1 MQLTTNNGVTFGYP
15 DDPCF
20 VFNVC
25 PIRVSGTVDKLAIT
39 MDDGVNSYSVEYD
52 TPGGGTVDISEYL
65 QGLFDGLAMGDD
77 IDYTQ
82 QTALSEMGKPIDI
95 SLSASYEGTE
105 VATADISLF
114 CIWGG
119 LKAGEQFNQLRTVT
133 WFKNFPF
140 TIGYYA
146 AAAQN
151 IAAGPNSSPSQL
163 TSLAGQG
170 LYNILIDDAMG
181 GQYITYYDVI
191 GTLAQTSFEDIFDLT
206 FYYTLDGTQA
216 EKVRIRLVDET
227 VNEGIYLRWI
237 DRHGMWNYW
246 LFKQGDPTRNAKSD
260 GTFNRNNLDKW
271 EEIYHWQGSAGR
283 RQNLTRNDVQPV
295 CAPLVDQSTFD
306 MLQDVTTSPCV
317 DMYLG
322 KDNDDTPRW
331 TAVTIEA
338 GGYTKDV
345 DKPLQDF
352 VMNIVLPEIP
362 IQQL

>member
-1 MQLTTNNGVTFGYP
+1 MQSQTINGITFGYP

-20 VFNVC
+20 VFNIC
-25 PIRVSGTVDKLAIT
+25 PVRVSGTMDRMNIAIS
-39 MDDGVNSYSVEYD
+39 DGVTSYSVDYD
-52 TPGGGTVDISEYL
+52 MPGGGVVDISEYL
-65 QGLFDGLAMGDD
+65 QGLFDGLAMGED

-82 QTALSEMGKPIDI
+82 QNALGETGKAVTITAT
-95 SLSASYEGTE
+95 ASYEGTD
-105 VATADISLF
+105 VAVADLSVF

-119 LKAGEQFNQLRTVT
+119 LKAGERFNQLRTVT
-133 WFKNFPF
+133 WFKNYPF

-146 AAAQN
+146 DGAQQV
-151 IAAGPNSSPSQL
+151 AAGPNANPSTLMTLSQ
-163 TSLAGQG
+163 QG

-181 GQYITYYDVI
+181 GRYMTFYDVI
-191 GTLAQTSFEDIFDLT
+191 GTLAQTSFENVFDLT

-216 EKVRIRLVDET
+216 EKVRIRLVDES

-237 DRHGMWNYW
+237 DRHGFWNYH
-246 LFKQGDPTRNAKSD
+246 LFKEGDPTRNVKSD
-260 GTFNRNNLDKW
+260 GMWNRNDLDKW

-295 CAPLVDQSTFD
+295 CAPLVDQETFD

-322 KDNDDTPRW
+322 KDGNDVPRW
-331 TAVTIEA
+331 TAVTVEA